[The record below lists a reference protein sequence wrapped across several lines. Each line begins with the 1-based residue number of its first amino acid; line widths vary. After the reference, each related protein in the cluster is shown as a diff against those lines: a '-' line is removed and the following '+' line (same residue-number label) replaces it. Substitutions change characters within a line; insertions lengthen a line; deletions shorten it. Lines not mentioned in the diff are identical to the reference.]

1 MNSPNQK
8 FRPAQLQEFSAAE
21 IEDYLARVTGPPQSD
36 PAPDRWQS
44 VGAEI
49 GRVEQNPVAIKAT
62 PFVWRDPKTFPR
74 RQWVYG
80 HHLIRRF
87 LSTTV
92 APGAV
97 GKSSLTMVEAVALA
111 TGRALLG
118 THPSG
123 GRHKVWLWNGED
135 PLEEMERRVAAICLH
150 YGIERAELEGQ
161 LFLNSGRDT
170 EIVIATTTRNGTV
183 IARPVIDAMTTTIR
197 ENGIDVVYLDPFVA
211 CHGASENDN
220 GAINAVAKSIAR
232 MADETNTA
240 WDLVHHS
247 RKTGGAEITV
257 EDGRGASALLAAARS
272 GRVLNPMT
280 KEEAER
286 AGVEKPRGFFR
297 VDNGKANLAPPP
309 DKSEWFTLKSVS
321 LDNGGE
327 NSFDQPDYV
336 AVVAP
341 WQWPDALEGVT
352 VADLRKVQV
361 IVAAGSWRKDPQAT
375 EWVGKAVAQALDL
388 DASDRASK
396 TKISGLLKTWI
407 GTGMLKVIEGRDEKS
422 KPRPMIEVGTWAT
435 D

>member
-1 MNSPNQK
+1 MTEHLRD
-8 FRPAQLQEFSAAE
+8 FTDEEADDRLRRRGDF
-21 IEDYLARVTGPPQSD
+21 GPPPESRWERGYGD
-36 PAPDRWQS
+36 EWLVTKADAPTPKIT
-44 VGAEI
+44 A
-49 GRVEQNPVAIKAT
+49 K
-62 PFVWRDPKTFPR
+62 PFVWRDPATMPR

-97 GKSSLTMVEAVALA
+97 GKSSLTMVEAIAMA
-111 TGRALLG
+111 TGRPLLG
-118 THPSG
+118 IHPTG
-123 GRHKVWLWNGED
+123 KFKVWIWNGED
-135 PLEEMERRVAAICLH
+135 PLEELERRVAAICLH
-150 YGIERAELEGQ
+150 YGIAPGELDGQ

-170 EIVIATTTRNGTV
+170 EIVIAVTTKGGTV
-183 IARPVIDAMTTTIR
+183 IAQPVVDAMKDTIR
-197 ENGIDVVYLDPFVA
+197 ENGIDVVFLDPFVA

-220 GAINAVAKSIAR
+220 GAINAIAKTIAR

-297 VDNGKANLAPPP
+297 ADNGKANLAPPP
-309 DKSEWFTLKSVS
+309 DKSEWFALKSVS
-321 LDNGGE
+321 LDNGGD
-327 NSFDQPDYV
+327 NPFDQPDYV
-336 AVVAP
+336 AVVTP
-341 WQWPDALEGVT
+341 WQWPDTMETVT
-352 VADLRKVQV
+352 VAHLRATQALVATGEWLEAVQ
-361 IVAAGSWRKDPQAT
+361 GKDK
-375 EWVGKAVAQALDL
+375 WVGAAVAQVMDL
-388 DASDRASK
+388 DHTNKGHRTIIGAALKAWFAS
-396 TKISGLLKTWI
+396 
-407 GTGMLKVIEGRDEKS
+407 GMLVKVRRENQHREE
-422 KPRPMIEVGTWAT
+422 RTFVEVGERAT

>member
-1 MNSPNQK
+1 MTA
-8 FRPAQLQEFSAAE
+8 PARIVGYVPAALDPDTFSEPPEDRFPPAAPV
-21 IEDYLARVTGPPQSD
+21 IPQPVT
-36 PAPDRWQS
+36 
-44 VGAEI
+44 I
-49 GRVEQNPVAIKAT
+49 VAK
-62 PFVWRDPKTFPR
+62 PFVWRDPATMPR

-80 HHLIRRF
+80 HHMIRRF

-97 GKSSLTMVEAVALA
+97 GKSSLTMVEAIAMA
-111 TGRALLG
+111 TGRPLLG
-118 THPSG
+118 IHPTG
-123 GRHKVWLWNGED
+123 KFRVWIWNGED
-135 PLEEMERRVAAICLH
+135 PLEELERRVAAICLH
-150 YGIERAELEGQ
+150 YRIAPAELDGQ

-170 EIVIATTTRNGTV
+170 EIVIATTTKSGTV
-183 IARPVIDAMTTTIR
+183 IAQPVVAAMTATIR
-197 ENGIDVVYLDPFVA
+197 ENGIDVVFLDPFVA

-220 GAINAVAKSIAR
+220 GAINAIAKTIAR

-240 WDLVHHS
+240 WDLIHHS

-309 DKSEWFTLKSVS
+309 DKTEWFALKSIS
-321 LDNGGE
+321 LDNGGDDP
-327 NSFDQPDYV
+327 FDLPDYV
-336 AVVAP
+336 AVVTP

-352 VADLRKVQV
+352 VTDLRKVQMA
-361 IVAAGSWRKDPQAT
+361 VAAGPWRKDPQAA
-375 EWVGKAVAQALDL
+375 EWVGKAVAQAMGL
-388 DASDRASK
+388 DASDKASK
-396 TKISGLLKTWI
+396 AKISGLLKTWI
-407 GTGMLKVIEGRDEKS
+407 GSGMLKVVEGRDEKS
-422 KPRPMIEVGTWAT
+422 KPRPMVEVGTWAT

>member
-1 MNSPNQK
+1 MDADAKPYTAS
-8 FRPAQLQEFSAAE
+8 RWE
-21 IEDYLARVTGPPQSD
+21 PPQE
-36 PAPDRWQS
+36 PA
-44 VGAEI
+44 
-49 GRVEQNPVAIKAT
+49 GRFDVPHSAPAIAPPVSISAT
-62 PFVWRDPKTFPR
+62 PFVWRDPATMPR

-80 HHLIRRF
+80 HHMIRRF

-97 GKSSLTMVEAVALA
+97 GKSSLTMVEAIAMA
-111 TGRALLG
+111 TGKALLG
-118 THPSG
+118 IHPTG
-123 GRHKVWLWNGED
+123 KFKVWIWNGED
-135 PLEEMERRVAAICLH
+135 PLEELERRVAAICLH
-150 YGIERAELEGQ
+150 YGIAPAELDGQ

-170 EIVIATTTRNGTV
+170 EIVIATTTKSGTV
-183 IARPVIDAMTTTIR
+183 IAQPVVDAMKATIR
-197 ENGIDVVYLDPFVA
+197 ENRIDVVFLDPFVA

-220 GAINAVAKSIAR
+220 GAINAIAKTIAR
-232 MADETNTA
+232 MADETDTA

-309 DKSEWFTLKSVS
+309 HRSDWFALKSVS
-321 LDNGGE
+321 LG
-327 NSFDQPDYV
+327 NSGPGPLDQPDYV
-336 AVVAP
+336 AVVTP

-352 VADLRKVQV
+352 VTDLRKVQTA
-361 IVAAGSWRKDPQAT
+361 VAAAPWRKDPQAA
-375 EWVGKAVAQALDL
+375 EWVGKAVAQAMGL
-388 DASDRASK
+388 DASDKAAK
-396 TKISGLLKTWI
+396 AKISGLLKTWI
-407 GTGMLKVIEGRDEKS
+407 ASGMLTVVDGKDEKFR
-422 KPRPMIEVGTWAT
+422 PRPMVEVGTWAT

>member
-1 MNSPNQK
+1 MVDTSEVVNVRRWTPPPMDDPPPGRFGDEPNVDNVHD
-8 FRPAQLQEFSAAE
+8 RPALSATKIIAKP
-21 IEDYLARVTGPPQSD
+21 Y
-36 PAPDRWQS
+36 
-44 VGAEI
+44 
-49 GRVEQNPVAIKAT
+49 
-62 PFVWRDPKTFPR
+62 VWRDPATFPR
-74 RQWVYG
+74 RAWVYG

-97 GKSSLTMVEAVALA
+97 GKSSLTLVEAIAMA
-111 TGRALLG
+111 TGRPLLG
-118 THPSG
+118 IHPAEG
-123 GRHKVWLWNGED
+123 PLKVWIWNGED
-135 PLEEMERRVAAICLH
+135 PLDELERRVAAICIH
-150 YGIERAELEGQ
+150 YGVDRAELDGQ

-183 IARPVIDAMTTTIR
+183 IAQPVIDAMKATIQ

-220 GAINAVAKSIAR
+220 GAINAVAKTIAR
-232 MADETNTA
+232 MADETGTA

-272 GRVLNPMT
+272 GRVLNVMT

-309 DKSEWFTLKSVS
+309 DKSDWFALKSVS
-321 LDNGGE
+321 LGNGGP
-327 NSFDQPDYV
+327 NPLDQPDYV
-336 AVVAP
+336 AVVTP
-341 WQWPDALEGVT
+341 WQWPDMMETVT
-352 VADLRKVQV
+352 VDHLRQVQAA
-361 IVAAGSWRKDPQAT
+361 VAASRWRENHQAKD
-375 EWVGKAVAQALDL
+375 WVGNAVAQVMNLDT
-388 DASDRASK
+388 ANRNHKA
-396 TKISGLLKTWI
+396 KIIYLLKTWLS
-407 GTGMLKVIEGRDEKS
+407 TGMLVAVDGEDGKRNK
-422 KPRPMIEVGTWAT
+422 RTFIEVGEPAT

>member
-1 MNSPNQK
+1 MDDHADIYTTRRFVPPPMDDLSSGRFGDDIVDHGNEA
-8 FRPAQLQEFSAAE
+8 RSAAPRLK
-21 IEDYLARVTGPPQSD
+21 I
-36 PAPDRWQS
+36 
-44 VGAEI
+44 
-49 GRVEQNPVAIKAT
+49 VAK
-62 PFVWRDPKTFPR
+62 PYVWRDPKTIPR
-74 RQWVYG
+74 RAWLYG

-87 LSTTV
+87 VSTTV

-97 GKSSLTMVEAVALA
+97 GKSSLTMVEAIAMA

-118 THPSG
+118 THPTAKL
-123 GRHKVWLWNGED
+123 RVWLWNGED
-135 PLEEMERRVAAICLH
+135 PLEELERRVAAICIH
-150 YGIERAELEGQ
+150 YGIDPADLDGQ

-183 IARPVIDAMTTTIR
+183 IAQPVVDDMLATIR
-197 ENGIDVVYLDPFVA
+197 ENRIDVVYLDPFVA

-220 GAINAVAKSIAR
+220 GAINAVAKTIAR
-232 MADETNTA
+232 MADETGTA

-247 RKTGGAEITV
+247 RKTGGAEVTV

-309 DKSEWFTLKSVS
+309 DKSEWFALKSVS
-321 LDNGGE
+321 LENGGE
-327 NSFDQPDYV
+327 NPFDQPDYV
-336 AVVAP
+336 AVVAQ

-352 VADLRKVQV
+352 VTDLRKVQTA
-361 IVAAGSWRKDPQAT
+361 VAAGSWRKDAQAA
-375 EWVGKAVAQALDL
+375 EWVGKAVAQAMGLDV
-388 DASDRASK
+388 SDRAAK
-396 TKISGLLKTWI
+396 AKISGLIKTWI
-407 GTGMLKVIEGRDEKS
+407 GTGMLKVVDGKDEKFR
-422 KPRPMIEVGTWAT
+422 PRPMVEVGQWAS

>member
-1 MNSPNQK
+1 MTEHLRD
-8 FRPAQLQEFSAAE
+8 FTDEE
-21 IEDYLARVTGPPQSD
+21 TDDYLRRMGAFGAPPES
-36 PAPDRWQS
+36 RWERGYGDEW
-44 VGAEI
+44 VML
-49 GRVEQNPVAIKAT
+49 KADAT
-62 PFVWRDPKTFPR
+62 MPKIAAKPFVWRDPATIPR

-97 GKSSLTMVEAVALA
+97 GKSSLTMVEAIAMA

-118 THPSG
+118 THPTSKL
-123 GRHKVWLWNGED
+123 RVWIWNGED

-150 YGIERAELEGQ
+150 YGIAPAELEGQ

-170 EIVIATTTRNGTV
+170 EIVIATTTKSGTV
-183 IARPVIDAMTTTIR
+183 IAQPVVDAMKATIR
-197 ENGIDVVYLDPFVA
+197 ENRIDVVFLDPFVA

-220 GAINAVAKSIAR
+220 GAINAIAKTIAR
-232 MADETNTA
+232 MADEPNTA

-272 GRVLNPMT
+272 GRVLNSMT

-309 DKSEWFTLKSVS
+309 DKSEWFKLQSVS
-321 LDNGGE
+321 LGNGGD
-327 NSFDQPDYV
+327 NPFDQHDEV
-336 AVVAP
+336 AVVTP
-341 WQWPDALEGVT
+341 WEWPDAMADVT
-352 VADLRKVQV
+352 VSHLRQVQAA
-361 IVAAGSWRKDPQAT
+361 VAAGRWRENHQAKN
-375 EWVGKAVAQALDL
+375 WVGNAVAQVMKLDL
-388 DASDRASK
+388 ANKNQKAKVIRL
-396 TKISGLLKTWI
+396 IKTWVSN
-407 GTGMLKVIEGRDEKS
+407 GMLVTVESEDEK
-422 KPRPMIEVGTWAT
+422 RMRRTFVEVGQLAT